1 MSKAP
6 QDASTHKAP
15 RNGQQT
21 KHKQQPR
28 VEAGIGTSCKVKSG
42 HRFSFKTNWPTK
54 RNEVLF
60 VLDQFEEGQEA
71 RKTTAPWRCTSHRCG
86 NLSHCM
92 GDPTAAVGAPAMLFV
107 TPHSVRAERM
117 KKTLLLS
124 RGTLQCWHTQHNRPH
139 HTLLPFPLAPCLP
152 RAFVPPHNHARGA
165 PVHVSAW

>member
-92 GDPTAAVGAPAMLFV
+92 GDPTAAVGAPAMHFA
-107 TPHSVRAERM
+107 TPHSVRAERQ
-117 KKTLLLS
+117 KKDTFAIS
-124 RGTLQCWHTQHNRPH
+124 WHVAVLAHATQPPTP
-139 HTLLPFPLAPCLP
+139 HTLALSLAPCLP
-152 RAFVPPHNHARGA
+152 RAFVPPHNHARDA
-165 PVHVSAW
+165 LVHVSA